1 MKLMNNVYK
10 IFCLLTAVIMTSS
23 LVMIFIF
30 IYKEKTI
37 ILDWEIMMFNSSSIT
52 MSILI
57 DWMSLIFLSTVMTIT
72 ASICLFSSYYMREEM
87 NKIRFMLLLM
97 LFVASMIFLIIS
109 PNLISLLLGWDGL
122 GLTSYAL
129 VIYYQNESACNAGML
144 TLLSNRIGDVC
155 ILMVIGVLSYAG
167 SWNFFCMETTEY
179 KMTCFFIVLAA
190 MTKSAQ
196 IPFSA
201 WLPAAMAAPT
211 PVSALVHS
219 STLVTAGV
227 YLIIRFFHIL
237 EKSLFLQG
245 LLIISVLTMLMAGW
259 GANFETDLKKIVA
272 LSTLSQLGLMM
283 MILSM
288 GMKNIA
294 FFHMI
299 SHAMFKSTL
308 FMSAGV
314 MIHMTNS
321 AQDSRFMGG
330 MWASSPV
337 LMTVFSMMNLSLLGF
352 PFLSGFFSKDL
363 TLDFAISNLFN
374 STILMLIIMATGM
387 TVAYSLRVIY
397 LAVTN
402 NGNSKSAY
410 NLEDSDN
417 SVIISVSVLF
427 FMGILVGYMFS
438 WAVMWTPYSLMMTN
452 LNKYY
457 ILCIMFISGMVT
469 MLTLN
474 HQKIINYTFNLTL
487 ITTSSSKMWNL
498 PFLTTKNLTKFALMA
513 GLNSSQ
519 LMDKGWLETYPPK
532 KMTFVLSYYSSML
545 QKGQVTVLI
554 SAYLVTFSLLI
565 FLGLLYY

>member
-97 LFVASMIFLIIS
+97 LFVASMMFLIIS

-179 KMTCFFIVLAA
+179 KMICFFIILAA

-474 HQKIINYTFNLTL
+474 HQKIISYTFNLTL

-565 FLGLLYY
+565 FLGLLY

>member
-10 IFCLLTAVIMTSS
+10 IFCLLTAVVMASS

-37 ILDWEIMMFNSSSIT
+37 ILDWEIMALNSSSIM
-52 MSILI
+52 MSVLI
-57 DWMSLIFLSTVMTIT
+57 DWMSLVFLSTVMLIT
-72 ASICLFSSYYMREEM
+72 ASICIFSSYYMQEEM

-97 LFVASMIFLIIS
+97 LFVASMMFLIIS
-109 PNLISLLLGWDGL
+109 PNLVSLLLGWDGL
-122 GLTSYAL
+122 GLTSYVL

-144 TLLSNRIGDVC
+144 TILSNRIGDVC
-155 ILMVIGVLSYAG
+155 ILMVIGILSYAG
-167 SWNFFCMETTEY
+167 SWNFFCMDVVEY
-179 KMTCFFIVLAA
+179 KMVCFLIILAG

-211 PVSALVHS
+211 PVSSLVHS

-245 LLIISVLTMLMAGW
+245 LLVISVLTMLMAGW

-374 STILMLIIMATGM
+374 SVILMLVVMATGM

-402 NGNSKSAY
+402 NGNNKSAY

-417 SVIISVSVLF
+417 SVIISVSMLF
-427 FMGILVGYMFS
+427 FMGILVGYLFS
-438 WAVMWTPYSLMMTN
+438 WAIMWTPYSLVMTD

-457 ILCIMFISGMVT
+457 ILCIMLISGMTT

-474 HQKIINYTFNLTL
+474 QQKNINSSFNLTL

-498 PFLTTKNLTKFALMA
+498 PFLTTKNLTSFALMT

-532 KMTFVLSYYSSML
+532 KMNFVLSYYSRIL
-545 QKGQVTVLI
+545 QKGQITVLI
-554 SAYLVTFSLLI
+554 SAYLVTFGLLI
-565 FLGLLYY
+565 LLVLLY

>member
-179 KMTCFFIVLAA
+179 KMICFFIVLAA

-565 FLGLLYY
+565 FLGLLY

>member
-10 IFCLLTAVIMTSS
+10 IFCLLTAVIMASS

-97 LFVASMIFLIIS
+97 LFVASMMFLIIS

-179 KMTCFFIVLAA
+179 KMICFFIILAA

-321 AQDSRFMGG
+321 TQDSRFMGG
-330 MWASSPV
+330 MWVSSPV

-565 FLGLLYY
+565 FLCLLY

>member
-10 IFCLLTAVIMTSS
+10 IFCLLTAVIMASS

-97 LFVASMIFLIIS
+97 LFVASMVFLIIS

-179 KMTCFFIVLAA
+179 KMICFFIILAA

-513 GLNSSQ
+513 GLSSSQ

-545 QKGQVTVLI
+545 QKGQGTVLI

-565 FLGLLYY
+565 FLGLLY